1 MISRLKDL
9 SLFSKF
15 DFKMRPIGLKFLLFK
30 PDGIRKLGKKLAL
43 CEMIR
48 EAQEAEPFYA
58 ELDDFNCV
66 GPILTG
72 MVETDPVFESGH
84 IGQSLRIFEEARANR
99 RIYQHIVKLERNSVN
114 YIAFS
119 SLEKISFTPDVLI
132 LAANAD
138 QLEIILRAMCF
149 ATGKMWTSKGTPVM
163 ACAWLTTYPYVS
175 GEVNFIM
182 TDLSHGMKAKQV
194 FPSGTILISIPF
206 DQISNIIDGLNQIEW
221 TPALYTEGRE
231 AHDRKFEDA
240 AVALHQKLQEQRESR
255 NSP

>member
-1 MISRLKDL
+1 MSSKIKDL
-9 SLFSKF
+9 SVFAKF
-15 DFKMRPIGLKFLLFK
+15 NFKAQPIGIKFLLFK
-30 PDGIRKLGKKLAL
+30 PEGIRKLDKKLAL

-48 EAQEAEPFYA
+48 EAQDAEPFYA
-58 ELDDFNCV
+58 ELDNFNCV

-84 IGQSLRIFEEARANR
+84 IGQSLQIFEEARANR

-114 YIAFS
+114 YVAFS
-119 SLEKISFTPDVLI
+119 SLDKISFTPDVLI
-132 LAANAD
+132 LAADAA

-182 TDLSHGMKAKQV
+182 TDLSHGMVAKQV
-194 FPSGTILISIPF
+194 FPSGTILVSIPF
-206 DQISNIIDGLNQIEW
+206 DQFSNIIDGLQQIEW
-221 TPALYTEGRE
+221 LPALYTEGRE
-231 AHDRKFEDA
+231 AHDRRFEDA
-240 AVALHQKLQEQRESR
+240 AIALHQKLLDQHES
-255 NSP
+255 